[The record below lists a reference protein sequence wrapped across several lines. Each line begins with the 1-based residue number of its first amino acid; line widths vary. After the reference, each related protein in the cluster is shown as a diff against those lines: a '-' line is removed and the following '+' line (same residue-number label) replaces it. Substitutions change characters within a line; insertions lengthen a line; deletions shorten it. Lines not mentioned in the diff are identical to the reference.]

1 VRAQRSKQ
9 DMNIE
14 PAGFPVAAPRIQRP
28 RRGMV
33 LAAGLG
39 KRMRPLTVSM
49 PKPLVPVRKR
59 PLIDYALDQLERAG
73 VEEVVVNVHYFAE
86 MVRGHVS
93 RRRGMPI
100 SISDESDRLLDTG
113 GGIANAIGRFDDQ
126 AFFLL
131 NSDTFWIDGVTPNLE
146 LMASAWRDEDMDGLL
161 LLSPTV
167 NAVGYGGPGDF
178 LLAPDGRIARRP
190 ERRVAPF
197 VYAGA
202 AILHPRL
209 FAGRNADPFSLNE
222 VFDTAIEAGRLRGVR
237 LEGMWF
243 HVGTPGAI
251 RLAERAIADSA
262 A

>member
-1 VRAQRSKQ
+1 
-9 DMNIE
+9 
-14 PAGFPVAAPRIQRP
+14 
-28 RRGMV
+28 MV

-39 KRMRPLTVSM
+39 KRMRPLTAST
-49 PKPLVPVRKR
+49 PKPLIPVRNR

-73 VEEVVVNVHYFAE
+73 VAEVVVNVHYFADQ
-86 MVRGHVS
+86 VRGHVL
-93 RRRGMPI
+93 RRRGVPI
-100 SISDESDRLLDTG
+100 AISDESERLLDTG
-113 GGIANAIGRFDDQ
+113 GGIANAIDRFGDEG
-126 AFFLL
+126 FFLL
-131 NSDTFWIDGVTPNLE
+131 NSDTFWIDGVKPNLD
-146 LMASAWRDEDMDGLL
+146 LMASAWRESDMDGLL

-178 LLAPDGRIARRP
+178 LLDPDGRITRRP

-209 FAGRNADPFSLNE
+209 FAGRAADPFSLNE
-222 VFDTAIEAGRLRGVR
+222 VLDEAIEAGRLHGVR

-243 HVGTPGAI
+243 HVGTPSAI